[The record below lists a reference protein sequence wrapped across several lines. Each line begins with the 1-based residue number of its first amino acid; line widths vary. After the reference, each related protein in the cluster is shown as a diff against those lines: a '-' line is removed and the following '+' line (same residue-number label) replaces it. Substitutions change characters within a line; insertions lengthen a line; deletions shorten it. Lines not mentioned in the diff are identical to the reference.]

1 MKIAMFGGSFN
12 PLHIGHA
19 MAAEAVI
26 NERGY
31 DRVLFVPT
39 CVPPHKEIAGS
50 LNVSAQ
56 DRLNMVQAFC
66 DSVNASGAGSFGGS
80 RSESAAGGHFI
91 CEPCEFERGG
101 ISYTIDTVR
110 TLYKK
115 YEGAF
120 EGKIGL
126 IMGEEIGAEFYKWKN
141 AGELIKLCDLII
153 VPRLPGALGVKKEAG
168 ADEKTSAAG
177 APVPKSDNSEGAVV
191 SGKIDGI
198 YKNRPAH
205 SYKGDFN
212 SKFDREKLLEA
223 GFPCT
228 VLSEPVIALSST
240 EIRSRIAAKKSWR
253 YLVPPA
259 VFDYIESNGLYRKN

>member
-1 MKIAMFGGSFN
+1 MKIAMFGGSFH

-19 MAAEAVI
+19 MAAEAVV
-26 NERGY
+26 NECGY
-31 DRVLFVPT
+31 DKILFVPT
-39 CVPPHKEIAGS
+39 CFPPHKEIAGS
-50 LNVSAQ
+50 LNVTAQ

-115 YEGAF
+115 YEGDF

-153 VPRLPGALGVKKEAG
+153 VPRLPGALGGEL
-168 ADEKTSAAG
+168 
-177 APVPKSDNSEGAVV
+177 
-191 SGKIDGI
+191 
-198 YKNRPAH
+198 KNTPAH

-212 SKFDREKLLEA
+212 SKFDRQKLLDA